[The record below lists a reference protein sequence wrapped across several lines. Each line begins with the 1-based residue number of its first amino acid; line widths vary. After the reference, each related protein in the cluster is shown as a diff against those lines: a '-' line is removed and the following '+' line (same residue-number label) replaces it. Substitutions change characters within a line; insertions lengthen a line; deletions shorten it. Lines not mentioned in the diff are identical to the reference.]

1 MSTECF
7 YCATKFDKKESF
19 KMTVEMAEGQVTYDV
34 CPECAKEFDIILKG
48 IEETKGMSGE

>member
-7 YCATKFDKKESF
+7 YCATKFDKEESF
-19 KMTVEMAEGQVTYDV
+19 KMTVEMAEGQATYDV

-48 IEETKGMSGE
+48 IEETRDEI